1 MPKNSKN
8 AHTCHAKGCDRAIAA
23 KFLMCGRHW
32 AMVPPKLQ
40 IAVYREYRPGQEI
53 EKNPTHEYLVA
64 MWRAIFA
71 VAQKEGK
78 PLSIF
83 EEDRQRAI
91 AHFGIEPPA
100 LAQVIQ
106 EMEGTMIKNPGF
118 SSSDDAR
125 MRFAASSKKQV
136 SQSRIPR
143 IEIHSEDGFEVIPLV
158 QVDLPKSDR
167 RDSASEN

>member
-1 MPKNSKN
+1 MGEFQ
-8 AHTCHAKGCDRAIAA
+8 AKGCNRAIAA

-32 AMVPPKLQ
+32 VMVPPELQ
-40 IAVYREYRPGQEI
+40 TAVYREYRPGQEI
-53 EKNPTHEYLVA
+53 DKKPTHDYLVA

-91 AHFGIEPPA
+91 THFGIEPPA

-118 SSSDDAR
+118 SSSDEAR
-125 MRFAASSKKQV
+125 MRFAASSKEQV
-136 SQSRIPR
+136 PQSRIPR
-143 IEIHSEDGFEVIPLV
+143 IEIHSGDGFEVIPLV

-167 RDSASEN
+167 QDSASEN